1 MPLKTRR
8 RNSMEENVIK
18 ELDTLKGMLN
28 NWKRGFLSWASPDGD
43 NEYVLLEFQE
53 EINSQLY
60 PYVTRLLET
69 QYLSQSEA
77 TEFMDYCY
85 GQVEDLRD
93 QLNKVETNES
103 KKEV

>member
-1 MPLKTRR
+1 
-8 RNSMEENVIK
+8 MEENVTK

-28 NWKRGFLSWASPDGD
+28 NWKRGFISWASPDGD

-53 EINSQLY
+53 EIQQQVY
-60 PYVTRLLET
+60 PYVTRLLEA
-69 QYLSQSEA
+69 QHLSQSEA
-77 TEFMDYCY
+77 QEFMD
-85 GQVEDLRD
+85 QVEDLRD

>member
-1 MPLKTRR
+1 
-8 RNSMEENVIK
+8 MEENVIK

-53 EINSQLY
+53 EIQQQLY
-60 PYVTRLLET
+60 PYVNRLLEA
-69 QYLSQSEA
+69 QHLSQSEA
-77 TEFMDYCY
+77 REFMDYCY
-85 GQVEDLRD
+85 NQVEDLRD
-93 QLNKVETNES
+93 QLSKVETNES

>member
-1 MPLKTRR
+1 
-8 RNSMEENVIK
+8 MEENVIE

-60 PYVTRLLET
+60 PYVTRLLEANH
-69 QYLSQSEA
+69 LSQSEA
-77 TEFMDYCY
+77 REFMDYCY
-85 GQVEDLRD
+85 SQVEDLRD

>member
-1 MPLKTRR
+1 
-8 RNSMEENVIK
+8 MEENVIK

-28 NWKRGFLSWASPDGD
+28 NWKKGFLSWASPDGD

-53 EINSQLY
+53 EIQQQLY
-60 PYVTRLLET
+60 PYVNRLLEA
-69 QYLSQSEA
+69 QHLSQSEA
-77 TEFMDYCY
+77 REFMDYCY
-85 GQVEDLRD
+85 NQVEDLRD